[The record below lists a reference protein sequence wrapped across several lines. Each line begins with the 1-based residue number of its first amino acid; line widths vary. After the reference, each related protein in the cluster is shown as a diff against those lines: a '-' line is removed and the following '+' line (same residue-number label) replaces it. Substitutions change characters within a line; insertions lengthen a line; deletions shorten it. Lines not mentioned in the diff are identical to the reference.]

1 MQAITFKEA
10 GGPEVIQIIELP
22 VPTPDR
28 DEVLIKVCTAGI
40 NRPDVL
46 QRQGQYNPPPGVT
59 QIPGLEV
66 SGTIIQKS
74 LEYPD
79 FNIGDRVC
87 ALVQGGGYAEYVT
100 AKAINTVLLPEGLS
114 LEEGGA
120 MMETFMTVWGHLF
133 QKAGFPQGKS
143 ILIHGGASGIGYTA
157 TMLAKAWGS
166 TQIFTTVS
174 SESDQKAS
182 LALGADIAIN
192 YKTHDF
198 VEEIINHTHGEGVD
212 YILDIIGGSYVQR
225 NYKVAAMHGTIVQIG
240 LMQGSVQDLNL
251 FPMLA
256 KRLTHLGATLRSQS
270 PEKKAVIIQGLQ
282 THVWPWIASGKVK
295 PLISKVF
302 PLSQAKDAHEYL
314 ETGLHFGK
322 IALMVN
328 KNQP

>member
-1 MQAITFKEA
+1 MQAVTFKGA

-28 DEVLIKVCTAGI
+28 DQVLIKVSAAGI

-74 LEYPD
+74 IEYPH
-79 FNIGDRVC
+79 FNIGDQVC

-100 AKAINTVLLPEGLS
+100 AKVINTVLLPEGLS
-114 LEEGGA
+114 LTEGGG

-133 QKAGFPQGKS
+133 QKAGFPSGKS

-157 TMLAKAWGS
+157 TMLAKAWGA
-166 TQIFTTVS
+166 TKIFTTVS
-174 SESDQKAS
+174 SKSDQEAS
-182 LALGADIAIN
+182 LAIGADIAIN
-192 YKTHDF
+192 YTTHDF
-198 VEEIINHTHGEGVD
+198 VEEIKNHTQEKGVD
-212 YILDIIGGSYVQR
+212 FILDIIGGSYVQR
-225 NYKVAAMHGTIVQIG
+225 NYKAAAMHGTIVQIG
-240 LMQGSVQDLNL
+240 LMQGVVHELNL

-256 KRLTHLGATLRSQS
+256 KRLTHLGTTLRSQS
-270 PEKKAVIIQGLQ
+270 PEEKATIIKGLQ
-282 THVWPWIASGKVK
+282 THVWPWIAEGKVK

-302 PLSQAKDAHEYL
+302 PLAQAKDAHEYL

-322 IALMVN
+322 IVLMVN
-328 KNQP
+328 